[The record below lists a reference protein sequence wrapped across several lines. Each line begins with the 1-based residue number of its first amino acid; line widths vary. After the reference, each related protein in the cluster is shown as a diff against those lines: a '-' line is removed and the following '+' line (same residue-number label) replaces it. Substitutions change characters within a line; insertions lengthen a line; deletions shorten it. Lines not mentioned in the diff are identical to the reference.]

1 MKSELLNVS
10 NNPVRNFAII
20 AHIDHG
26 KSTLADRILEETNTI
41 SQRQM
46 REQLLDSMEVER
58 THGITVKSS
67 SVRIQ
72 YAAKD
77 GSSFIYNLIDTPGH
91 VDFSYEVSKSLAACE
106 GAILLVDAT
115 QGVQAQTV
123 ANFQLALENELF
135 LIPVINKIDSPNADI
150 ASVKAQILELG
161 NFNENDIVY
170 VSAKSGLG
178 VDILLERIY
187 QVIPPPANH
196 LDAPL
201 KALVIDSHY
210 DSFRGVIA
218 HIRVFEG
225 CLSANENLLFIRT
238 NEVFQATETGYF
250 TPSMASNSA
259 LLSGE
264 VGYVITNIKDPKKVT
279 VGDTLTKL
287 TKQIVQPLPG
297 YKKTQP
303 MVFAGFYPSDGD
315 DEKLRSILHKLILNE
330 SSIYLEEEYS
340 KALGAG
346 FRCGFLGML
355 HLQIIRERLEKEF
368 DAQLLV
374 TTPSVAYRVRT
385 KKGQD
390 LIISNASFFPPFEE
404 IDFVDEPIMNITI
417 TLPEPQVGTIM
428 QFAGSRKGVF
438 NSLEYKAG
446 QAVLHYEIPASEI
459 AYDFFNRLK
468 SLTRGYAS
476 METSFKAYQTSDIVR
491 LDVQINYIAVDALT
505 VLAHRDDA
513 PQIASELAGKL
524 KHTVPRKLYP
534 MPVQVLVENRVI
546 GRADIPPLR
555 KNQAV
560 NGEKRS
566 LSKKKELLRRQSN
579 NRKRMAEME
588 ISLPQEVFN
597 ALLEVDAQR
606 V

>member
-1 MKSELLNVS
+1 MKFEYLNS
-10 NNPVRNFAII
+10 KHNPVRNFAII

-26 KSTLADRILEETNTI
+26 KSTLADRILEATNTVP
-41 SQRQM
+41 QRQM
-46 REQLLDSMEVER
+46 RQQLLDSMEVER

-67 SVRIQ
+67 GVRIQ
-72 YAAKD
+72 YQATD
-77 GSSFIYNLIDTPGH
+77 GDSFIYNLIDTPGH

-123 ANFQLALENELF
+123 ANFQLALENNLV

-150 ASVKAQILELG
+150 GAAKTQIIELG
-161 NFNENDIVY
+161 HFSEEDIVY
-170 VSAKSGLG
+170 ISARSGLG
-178 VDILLERIY
+178 VDILLERIH

-196 LDAPL
+196 QSATLE
-201 KALVIDSHY
+201 ALVIDSHY
-210 DSFRGVIA
+210 DSYRGVIA
-218 HIRVFEG
+218 HIRVFSG
-225 CLSANENLLFIRT
+225 HVSANENLLFMRS
-238 NEVFQATETGYF
+238 NEAFLATETGYF
-250 TPSMASNSA
+250 SPTMTSSPA
-259 LLSGE
+259 LLAGD
-264 VGYVITNIKDPKKVT
+264 VGYVITNIKDPEKVT
-279 VGDTLTKL
+279 VGDTLTGV
-287 TKQIVQPLPG
+287 TNPIAQPLAG
-297 YKKTQP
+297 YKKAQP

-330 SSIYLEEEYS
+330 SSIHLEEEYS

-368 DAQLLV
+368 AAQLLV
-374 TTPSVAYRVRT
+374 TAPGVAYRVRT
-385 KKGQD
+385 KKGQE
-390 LIISNASFFPPFEE
+390 LVITNASFFPPFEE
-404 IDFVDEPIMNITI
+404 IAFVDEPIMNVTI
-417 TLPEPQVGTIM
+417 TLPESQVGTVM

-438 NSLEYKAG
+438 GSLEYKAG

-468 SLTRGYAS
+468 SLTRGYAA
-476 METSFKAYQTSDIVR
+476 METSFKAYQRADIVR

-505 VLAHRDDA
+505 LLAHRNDA
-513 PQIASELAGKL
+513 QLIAAELAVKL

-546 GRADIPPLR
+546 GREDIPPLR

-566 LSKKKELLRRQSN
+566 LSKKKELLRRQSH
-579 NRKRMAEME
+579 NRKRMAELE

-597 ALLEVDAQR
+597 SLLDVDTKR